1 MTAAA
6 PPRGPK
12 KRRLAATSPDSPPRR
27 LEATVPEDLAG
38 QRLDRAL
45 AALFG
50 ELSRAR
56 IQRLVAAGEVEIDG
70 RHAGKSSLAVEAGQ
84 VLCLRL
90 PAAAGDQG
98 PRPQAIPLDVLYED
112 DEVVVVDKPA
122 GLVVHAGAGSHGAT
136 LVNALLHRYG
146 DGLSRV
152 GGDDRP
158 GIVHRLDKGT
168 SGVLVIARTD
178 AAHRALARQ
187 FKVRTI
193 EKEYLAIVYG
203 CPAAAEGAID
213 LPLGRDRK
221 DRTKIS
227 GRTDRPRAAQTRWV
241 RDEDLGDFALLR
253 VLPRTG
259 RTHQIRAHLAAIQH
273 PCLGDAKYAGARW
286 RGIADPRLRESI
298 KGLDR
303 PALHAGALRF
313 RHPTGGE
320 RVEVV
325 APLPEDL
332 ESLLVALRRARDQA

>member
-1 MTAAA
+1 
-6 PPRGPK
+6 
-12 KRRLAATSPDSPPRR
+12 
-27 LEATVPEDLAG
+27 
-38 QRLDRAL
+38 
-45 AALFG
+45 
-50 ELSRAR
+50 
-56 IQRLVAAGEVEIDG
+56 
-70 RHAGKSSLAVEAGQ
+70 
-84 VLCLRL
+84 
-90 PAAAGDQG
+90 
-98 PRPQAIPLDVLYED
+98 
-112 DEVVVVDKPA
+112 
-122 GLVVHAGAGSHGAT
+122 VVHAGAGSHDAT
-136 LVNALLHRYG
+136 LVDALLHRYG
-146 DGLSRV
+146 DGLSRL

-178 AAHRALARQ
+178 AAHRALTRQ
-187 FKVRTI
+187 FKARTI

-241 RDEDLGDFALLR
+241 RDEDLGGFALLR
-253 VLPRTG
+253 VMPRTG

-303 PALHAGALRF
+303 PALHARALRF
-313 RHPTGGE
+313 QHPTGGE

-332 ESLLVALRRARDQA
+332 ESLLVALRRAADQA